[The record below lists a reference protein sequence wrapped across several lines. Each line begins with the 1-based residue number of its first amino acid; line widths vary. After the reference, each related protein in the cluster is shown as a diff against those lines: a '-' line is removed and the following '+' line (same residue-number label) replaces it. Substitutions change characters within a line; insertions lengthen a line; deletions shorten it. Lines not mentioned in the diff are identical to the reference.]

1 VQRNVA
7 LILQKK
13 QVKCNVFI
21 RCFCMDCNIL
31 YRRMVRSCTLEGREI
46 FGMCYVL
53 QDVVAVPPSAVE
65 LWKIADRA
73 AGVLEWSEDGGLEV
87 ERCGEGLAGACSWS
101 GEG

>member
-1 VQRNVA
+1 
-7 LILQKK
+7 
-13 QVKCNVFI
+13 
-21 RCFCMDCNIL
+21 
-31 YRRMVRSCTLEGREI
+31 
-46 FGMCYVL
+46 MCYVL

>member
-53 QDVVAVPPSAVE
+53 QDVVAMSPSAVE
-65 LWKIADRA
+65 LWNIADRA
-73 AGVLEWSEDGGLEV
+73 PAVGVRMEGWRWRVVERVWQVRVVGVLRAKS
-87 ERCGEGLAGACSWS
+87 
-101 GEG
+101 

>member
-31 YRRMVRSCTLEGREI
+31 YRRMVRSCTTGC
-46 FGMCYVL
+46 GG
-53 QDVVAVPPSAVE
+53 DVSLCGGIVE
-65 LWKIADRA
+65 YRRQ
-73 AGVLEWSEDGGLEV
+73 GTGSWSEDGGLEV
-87 ERCGEGLAGACSWS
+87 EGCGEGLAGACSWS
-101 GEG
+101 AEG